1 MQYILTGSD
10 FMSYFERKRRFLD
23 LRNNEDSS
31 EVYKYLRDILN
42 PLYIEVRS
50 DSEGKVI
57 DLMKRE

>member
-1 MQYILTGSD
+1 
-10 FMSYFERKRRFLD
+10 MSYFERKRRFLD